1 MSYITY
7 EEDFQKKVI
16 KEKKSGTKVKD
27 ICDQF
32 GISIYTLYKILH
44 VNGEMPT
51 PSQASE
57 GTGSEEGVE
66 HRSLSPNN
74 NDSHERPT
82 STWKNYGNRHKTI
95 EHVCKRCEK
104 RFQARDRGSR
114 TKFCSNECK
123 TKYRAEKNSTIKKC
137 DHCDKKFRIKNSA
150 VNSFIHCKECRG
162 KKLGSQTSKMSRQIG
177 KWLEEEFLRV
187 EKEKVFDWFYN
198 KKKPKGRFKL
208 DYFLPQFNLGIE
220 YDGEHHFYPCFTSR
234 WESVEKIQKRD
245 MLKEKLCAEND
256 IKIIRFRYDE
266 KIDKKNVL
274 MKIYAE
280 L

>member
-1 MSYITY
+1 
-7 EEDFQKKVI
+7 
-16 KEKKSGTKVKD
+16 
-27 ICDQF
+27 
-32 GISIYTLYKILH
+32 
-44 VNGEMPT
+44 
-51 PSQASE
+51 
-57 GTGSEEGVE
+57 
-66 HRSLSPNN
+66 
-74 NDSHERPT
+74 
-82 STWKNYGNRHKTI
+82 
-95 EHVCKRCEK
+95 
-104 RFQARDRGSR
+104 
-114 TKFCSNECK
+114 
-123 TKYRAEKNSTIKKC
+123 
-137 DHCDKKFRIKNSA
+137 
-150 VNSFIHCKECRG
+150 
-162 KKLGSQTSKMSRQIG
+162 MSRQIG